1 CGLLFVTLFNVSNI
15 SGRRLVCF
23 FFSSRRR
30 HTRFSRDWSSDV
42 CSSDLLCRIEGP
54 PDSNRKSTD
63 RSFQSLIPQCHQRPI
78 PILGRQRGEVFDRPC
93 RFPVVGDVIRRQ
105 LGEVGHRHAFGTGV
119 DVLEQHGVGCR
130 QPPSVGETDPNGG
143 SALGHL

>member
-1 CGLLFVTLFNVSNI
+1 ASRRGLGFVAGLV
-15 SGRRLVCF
+15 RRLVRRLSLGSWRQNRRIGGGDDGDDRTF
-23 FFSSRRR
+23 F
-30 HTRFSRDWSSDV
+30 HAPVEDGGRDPGF
-42 CSSDLLCRIEGP
+42 LCRIEGP

-105 LGEVGHRHAFGTGV
+105 LGEVGHQIGRASCREGV
-119 DVLEQHGVGCR
+119 
-130 QPPSVGETDPNGG
+130 
-143 SALGHL
+143 